1 VKIVVMLA
9 AGLAA
14 VTRCTTIFTTDLGTG
29 STG

>member
-14 VTRCTTIFTTDLGTG
+14 VSRYTTIFTTVRGTG